1 MFRRIGFF
9 YIRDI
14 YIFYRRYIYILSK
27 TDILMIK
34 VMIKKLYCCFCT
46 DTQYSFI
53 LNYRGVG
60 ESVGGVQDR
69 RSFGDILLNIN
80 KM

>member
-1 MFRRIGFF
+1 
-9 YIRDI
+9 
-14 YIFYRRYIYILSK
+14 
-27 TDILMIK
+27 MIK